1 MKGRITAMIAAPTAT
16 AVPRRHFWQGM
27 RVRIA
32 AQILLAALLP
42 VLVITGIALA
52 ALQSTLDQIDIHIDE
67 ARQITEQAVGNDLS
81 DRALMVAGQVDT
93 FMLER
98 IQRVILWAREPS
110 IAQAARRGAEAAL
123 ELGLV
128 GADIATVE
136 QQMAGHYSL
145 GTNTSVTRF
154 LESQA
159 ANTEFPEVFLTEAHG
174 YIVSASGQ
182 TSDFVQS
189 DEAWWV
195 NAWQDGLNISPPEYD
210 ESVGAYSISISVR
223 VSELATGER
232 LGVLKAV
239 LNISRLQA
247 LIDQQAALLQGGEAL
262 IFLLESGPRLADTS
276 IDHDPALILTD
287 AGRLPEDY
295 TPVRLAAELQPDAA
309 GHTMLL
315 EGRSVLGTG
324 PESASLVGYART
336 DGEGLY
342 AGIDRD
348 FAGFG
353 WGVAISQPQ
362 EIALLPVSGLD
373 EVKEQIRSQQVTA
386 VGLFVVVALATI
398 VGGLGLT
405 VWQTGLIVRPV
416 AQLRQV
422 AQRLSAGNLSARIH
436 MISRD
441 ELGDLSRAFNSM
453 AEDLQRMVETER
465 SSKIHLQETVSA
477 YQAFVE
483 KVAQGDLTARLALN
497 GSGPQ
502 EGGDELTQLGHNLN
516 QMAEALADMTRQVR
530 EAAASISAAAA
541 EILAATTQQIASAT
555 EQDAAITQTMT
566 TVEEVRATVTQTA
579 ERVQSVAD
587 ASRQSVAVS
596 RAGQDAVTDTIEG
609 MRLVRQR
616 TESIAE
622 NILMLSERAQQIGE
636 ITATVNDIAD
646 QSRLLALNASI
657 EAARAGEEGK
667 GFAVVAM
674 EVRQLA
680 DQSREATA
688 RVRDILAEVQQA
700 INTAVMVTEE
710 GSKGVE
716 SGMSLAQRAG
726 QAIAELAATIEEA
739 AQASTQIAASTRQ
752 QTNGMDQL
760 AAAMASIKQASTQ
773 TAASTRQAERSA
785 QDLNDMARRMQAV
798 VARYQI

>member
-1 MKGRITAMIAAPTAT
+1 MATSRTAT
-16 AVPRRHFWQGM
+16 HTPRRRFWQGM
-27 RVRIA
+27 RVRITV
-32 AQILLAALLP
+32 QILLAALLP
-42 VLVITGIALA
+42 VIVITGIALA
-52 ALQSTLDQIDIHIDE
+52 ALQNTLNQVDLRLDE
-67 ARQITEQAVGNDLS
+67 ARQITENAVGDDLS
-81 DRALMVAGQVDT
+81 DRALMIARQVDT

-123 ELGLV
+123 EHGLV
-128 GADIATVE
+128 GADIETVE

-145 GTNTSVTRF
+145 GTNTAVVQF

-159 ANTEFPEVFLTEAHG
+159 ASTEFPEVLLTETHG
-174 YIVSASGQ
+174 YIVAASGQ

-189 DEAWWV
+189 DEAWWT
-195 NAWQDGLNISPPEYD
+195 NAWQDGLDISPPAYD
-210 ESVGAYSISISVR
+210 ESAGIYSIAISVR

-239 LNISRLQA
+239 LDLGALQA
-247 LIDQQAALLQGGEAL
+247 LIDQQAALLEGGEAL
-262 IFLLESGPRLADTS
+262 IFLLENGQRLADTS
-276 IDHDPALILTD
+276 VDHNPTLILTD

-295 TPVRLAAELQPDAA
+295 APIRLAGELQPGAA
-309 GHTMLL
+309 TYTVLA
-315 EGRSVLGTG
+315 EGRDVWETG
-324 PESASLVGYART
+324 PESASLVGCART
-336 DGEGLY
+336 GGEELY
-342 AGIDRD
+342 AGINRD
-348 FAGFG
+348 FAGFD

-362 EIALLPVSGLD
+362 EISLRPVSGLSEAKD
-373 EVKEQIRSQQVTA
+373 QIATQQA
-386 VGLFVVVALATI
+386 MAAGLFVAVALVTLI
-398 VGGLGLT
+398 GGLGMA
-405 VWQTGLIVRPV
+405 VWQTGLIMGPI

-422 AQRLSAGNLSARIH
+422 AQHLSAGNLSARVH
-436 MISRD
+436 MISQD
-441 ELGDLSRAFNSM
+441 ELGDLSRAFNGM
-453 AEDLQRMVETER
+453 AADLQRMVETER
-465 SSKIHLQETVSA
+465 SSKTRLQETISA
-477 YQAFVE
+477 YRAFVE
-483 KVAQGDLTARLALN
+483 KVAQGDLTARLNLN
-497 GSGPQ
+497 GSAAGQ
-502 EGGDELTQLGHNLN
+502 DGDELTQLGHNLN

-566 TVEEVRATVTQTA
+566 TVEEVRATVSQTA
-579 ERVQSVAD
+579 ERVQGVAD

-596 RAGQDAVTDTIEG
+596 RAGQDAVADTVEG

-700 INTAVMVTEE
+700 VNTAVMVTEE

-760 AAAMASIKQASTQ
+760 AAAMSSIKQASAQ

-785 QDLNDMARRMQAV
+785 QDLNDMARRMELV